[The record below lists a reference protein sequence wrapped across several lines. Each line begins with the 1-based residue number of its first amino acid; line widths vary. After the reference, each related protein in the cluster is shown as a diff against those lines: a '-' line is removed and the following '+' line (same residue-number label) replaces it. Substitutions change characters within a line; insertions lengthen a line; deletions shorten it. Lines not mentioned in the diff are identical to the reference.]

1 MSGLRPT
8 RIGEAWI
15 RRDGD
20 ETAVFNRSSGHLI
33 HLNPT
38 ALAIWEM
45 CDGETEVVEIVDAIV
60 ELSGRP
66 RSTVLAEVESTIK
79 SLEELDLISR
89 EKGA

>member
-1 MSGLRPT
+1 VSGLRPT
-8 RIGEAWI
+8 RIGEVWI

-45 CDGETEVVEIVDAIV
+45 CDGETEVIEIVDAIV
-60 ELSGRP
+60 ELTGRP
-66 RSTVLAEVESTIK
+66 RSAVMAEVESTVE
-79 SLEELDLISR
+79 SLEELDLISG
-89 EKGA
+89 E